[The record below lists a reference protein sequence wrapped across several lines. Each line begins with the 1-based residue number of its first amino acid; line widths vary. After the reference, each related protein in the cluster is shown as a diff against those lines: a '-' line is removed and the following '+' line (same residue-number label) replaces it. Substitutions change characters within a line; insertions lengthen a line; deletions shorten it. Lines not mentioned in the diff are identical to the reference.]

1 MAHSGERSDDTR
13 SSSRGVE
20 VTETTPMSRQV
31 KPLISPVNETTLS
44 EAKPLTVD
52 IPGTPLRSLIYLRNT
67 Q

>member
-1 MAHSGERSDDTR
+1 
-13 SSSRGVE
+13 
-20 VTETTPMSRQV
+20 MSRQV